1 MPTSSRCAKGPY
13 RTDVVR
19 IPYVKYS
26 TGANKATRT
35 AHRAIGKPD
44 STVARRAFLT
54 GRAIGEWHA
63 ESKSFLRDS
72 AIKSF
77 QRSFLPYLFCQDR
90 KDMARGAADAASQIA
105 PRLRRIRTAPPEASH
120 AIRRKKTPPSR
131 GFFYAQSYPHVD
143 VDCLQIFCSQLRN
156 RCFTKLPVDRSD
168 LRAHLPV
175 DK

>member
-72 AIKSF
+72 AISRL
-77 QRSFLPYLFCQDR
+77 QRLFFAYFFLT
-90 KDMARGAADAASQIA
+90 SQKKVCPRSDIA
-105 PRLRRIRTAPPEASH
+105 PPAHTKR
-120 AIRRKKTPPSR
+120 AIRRKKTPPFW

-168 LRAHLPV
+168 FRAHLPV